1 LFLPFAEICDLA
13 AEMQYSEC
21 GFPGTETLMR
31 GLIQDLRFAVRQLRR
46 APSFAF
52 TAVLTLAIGIGAN
65 TAIFSVVNDFVLRP
79 MPVERPEQLAV
90 IALGQ
95 NKQVLFPAV
104 SWPEYKTIREQTT
117 QVFSTVI
124 GSFTSMD
131 GIAMPGHQP
140 QRIITSFVTGNY
152 FSGLGL
158 QPAAG
163 RLFRSSEGEVQG
175 RDAVLVL
182 DYEYWKSG
190 FNGDPSAIGRTVTI
204 NGHSMTIVGVAPQ
217 GFHGTVSL
225 ITPAVYMPVSQTTT
239 RGISADAL
247 NDWKSRYFQVFGR
260 LRPGVS
266 LQQASATMGVIARE
280 LERLRP
286 VEEKDIAMAAF
297 AEVDQRIPTGNGGAT
312 LKLMSALFLALAVM
326 VLLLAC
332 VNVANLVLVRATERE
347 REMAIRTALGAK
359 RGRLLR
365 QMITESVLLSLI
377 GGGFGVL
384 LGAWASNA
392 FGHLDVHFDIPLNLD
407 FSLDWRIFLYS
418 FLTALMAGVV
428 VGVIPAVR
436 SARGDVNTLLHEGGR
451 GVTSGRPWFRN
462 ALVVSQMAGSLVL
475 LAVAGLFVR
484 SLGAIQTM
492 DLGFRPEHV
501 LNAVVDPTE
510 IGMDDIQTRNLAS
523 RILARLQQL
532 GGVEGVSHASSLP
545 LGYLSNRGDTVL
557 PEGAT
562 ASTDSPEWGSG
573 YTVVSP
579 GYFRV
584 MGIDLLRGRAFSDS
598 DDEHGRDVAIVSE
611 SMARKFWPNQDAI
624 GRTFSTG
631 SDRARKLE
639 IVGIARD
646 AEFQI
651 YGGGK
656 TRPFFYL
663 PYAQHFNGNRVM
675 VFQLKTA
682 RDPLTLATA
691 VQKAIHDLAPSLP
704 VFQVQSMHQSLYTLV
719 GFLLFQIGAALA
731 AIMGLLG
738 LTLAIVGLYGV
749 VSYVVSRR
757 THEIGLRI
765 ALGADRGALF
775 RMIYRQS
782 LGLIA
787 GGLALGLAL
796 ALLAAHAASSMVV
809 VSVWDPLTYTL
820 VCSTLAITALASCY
834 FPARRAMMLDPIAA
848 LRED

>member
-1 LFLPFAEICDLA
+1 ML
-13 AEMQYSEC
+13 
-21 GFPGTETLMR
+21 
-31 GLIQDLRFAVRQLRR
+31 GLIQDLHFAVRQLRR
-46 APSFAF
+46 APSFTF
-52 TAVLTLAIGIGAN
+52 TAALTLAIGIGAN
-65 TAIFSVVNDFVLRP
+65 TAIFSVVNKFVLRP
-79 MPVERPEQLAV
+79 MPVEHPEQLAE

-95 NKQVLFPAV
+95 NKQVLFPAI

-117 QVFSTVI
+117 QIFSTVV

-131 GIAMPGHQP
+131 GIAMPGQQP
-140 QRIITSFVTGNY
+140 QRIITAFVTGNF

-158 QPAAG
+158 EPTAG
-163 RLFRSSEGEVQG
+163 RLFRSSEGEVSGQ
-175 RDAVLVL
+175 DAVLVL
-182 DYEYWKSG
+182 DYDYWKTR
-190 FNGDPSAIGRTVTI
+190 FNGDPLAIGRTVTI
-204 NGHSMTIVGVAPQ
+204 DGHPMTVVGVAPR
-217 GFHGTVSL
+217 GFHGTISM
-225 ITPAVYMPVSQTTT
+225 ITPAVYMPVSQTAT

-247 NDWKSRYFQVFGR
+247 NDWKSRNFQVFGR

-266 LQQASATMGVIARE
+266 LPQASATLTVIARE
-280 LERLRP
+280 MERLHP

-297 AEVDQRIPTGNGGAT
+297 PEVDQRIPTGDGGAT
-312 LKLMSALFLALAVM
+312 LKAMSALFLALALM

-365 QMITESVLLSLI
+365 QMITESLLLSLI
-377 GGGFGVL
+377 GGGLGMA

-392 FGHLDVHFDIPLNLD
+392 LSHLNAFDIPLNLD
-407 FSLDWRIFLYS
+407 FSFDWRIFLYS
-418 FLTALMAGVV
+418 FLAALMAGVV

-436 SARGDVNTLLHEGGR
+436 GARGDVNTLLHEGGR
-451 GVTSGRPWFRN
+451 GVTRSRPWFRN

-475 LAVAGLFVR
+475 LAAAGIFVR
-484 SLGAIQTM
+484 SLQAIQTM
-492 DLGFRPEHV
+492 DLGFRPDHV
-501 LNAVVDPTE
+501 LNAVIDPTE
-510 IGMDDIQTRNLAS
+510 IGMDGIQTRNLAS

-532 GGVEGVSHASSLP
+532 GGVEVVSHASALP
-545 LGYLSNRGDTVL
+545 LGYLNNRGDTVL
-557 PEGAT
+557 PEGVT
-562 ASTDSPEWGSG
+562 TPTDSLQWGSG
-573 YTVVSP
+573 YAVVSP

-584 MGIDLLRGRAFSDS
+584 MGIDLLSGRAFSDS

-611 SMARKFWPNQDAI
+611 SLARKFWPNQDAI

-631 SDRARKLE
+631 SDKARKLE

-656 TRPFFYL
+656 TRPFIYL
-663 PYAQHFNGNRVM
+663 PYAQHFNGNRLM
-675 VFQLKTA
+675 VFQMRTT
-682 RDPLTLATA
+682 RDPLVLATA
-691 VQKAIHDLAPSLP
+691 VQKAIHDLAPDLP
-704 VFQVQSMHQSLYTLV
+704 VFQVQSMRQSLYTLA

-765 ALGADRGALF
+765 ALGADRGTLF

-787 GGLALGLAL
+787 CGLALGLAL
-796 ALLAAHAASSMVV
+796 ALLVAHAASSLVV
-809 VSVWDPLTYTL
+809 VSVWDPVTYTL
-820 VCSTLAITALASCY
+820 VCSTLALTALASCY

>member
-1 LFLPFAEICDLA
+1 MP
-13 AEMQYSEC
+13 
-21 GFPGTETLMR
+21 
-31 GLIQDLRFAVRQLRR
+31 GLIQDLRFAARQLRR

-52 TAVLTLAIGIGAN
+52 TAVLTLALGVGAN
-65 TAIFSVVNDFVLRP
+65 TAIFSVVNKFVLRP

-95 NKQVLFPAV
+95 NKQVLFPAI

-117 QVFSTVI
+117 QIFSTVV
-124 GSFTSMD
+124 GNCTSMD
-131 GIAMPGHQP
+131 GIAMPGQQP
-140 QRIITSFVTGNY
+140 QRIMTSFVTGNF

-163 RLFRSSEGEVQG
+163 RLFRSSEGEVPRQ
-175 RDAVLVL
+175 DAVLVL
-182 DYEYWKSG
+182 DYDYWKTR
-190 FNGDPSAIGRTVTI
+190 FNGDSGAIGRTVTI
-204 NGHSMTIVGVAPQ
+204 DGRPFTIVGVAPR
-217 GFHGTVSL
+217 GFHGTVSMV
-225 ITPAVYMPVSQTTT
+225 TPAVYMPLSQMPI

-266 LQQASATMGVIARE
+266 LRQASATLGVIARG

-286 VEEKDIAMAAF
+286 VDEKDIAMAAF
-297 AEVDQRIPTGNGGAT
+297 PEVDQRIPTGDGGAT
-312 LKLMSALFLALAVM
+312 LKLMSAFFLALAAM

-347 REMAIRTALGAK
+347 RELAIRTALGAK

-377 GGGFGVL
+377 GGGFGVV
-384 LGAWASNA
+384 LGAWSSNVL
-392 FGHLDVHFDIPLNLD
+392 GHLDVHFDIPLNLD

-418 FLTALMAGVV
+418 FLVALMAGIV
-428 VGVIPAVR
+428 VGVVPAVR
-436 SARGDVNTLLHEGGR
+436 SVRTDVNTLLHEGGR
-451 GVTSGRPWFRN
+451 GVTPGRPWFRN
-462 ALVVSQMAGSLVL
+462 ALVVCQIAGSLVL
-475 LAVAGLFVR
+475 LTATGLFVR
-484 SLGAIQTM
+484 SLETIQTM
-492 DLGFRPEHV
+492 DLGFRPDHV
-501 LNAVVDPTE
+501 LNAVVNPAE
-510 IGMDDIQTRNLAS
+510 IGMDDIQARNLGS

-532 GGVEGVSHASSLP
+532 GSVEAVSHADSLP
-545 LGYLSNRGDTVL
+545 LGYLANRGDTVL
-557 PEGAT
+557 TEGVT
-562 ASTDSPEWGSG
+562 ASTDSLQWGAG
-573 YTVVSP
+573 YAVISP

-611 SMARKFWPNQDAI
+611 SLARKFWPNQDAI

-631 SDRARKLE
+631 SDKARKLE

-651 YGGGK
+651 WGGGK

-663 PYAQHFNGNRVM
+663 PYAQHFIGSRVM
-675 VFQLKTA
+675 VFQLRTA
-682 RDPLTLATA
+682 RDPLALATA
-691 VQKAIHDLAPSLP
+691 VQKAIHELAPDLP
-704 VFQVQSMHQSLYTLV
+704 VFQVQSMRQSLYSLV

-731 AIMGLLG
+731 GIMGLLG

-796 ALLAAHAASSMVV
+796 ALLVAHAASSLVV

-820 VCSTLAITALASCY
+820 VCSTLALTALASCY